1 MFTKVLVV
9 EDLDTVGY
17 GISMML
23 KQELGISKVELTQ
36 YCDEAY
42 LKFQKAQRNHEPF
55 QLLITDLSFTHDHR
69 PLQLDSGQ
77 ALIEKIREKNPELPI
92 IVCTVEEKPTM
103 ANQFI
108 KANKISAYVLK
119 GRDGLKDLKE
129 AIRAVFE
136 GHMFVSR
143 KIAQQ
148 RNGKFTFEIEDY
160 DISLLLH
167 LSHGLSQSQIAKLF
181 TTKGVSPSSL
191 SSIEKRL
198 NRLKDVLKANNNVQL
213 VANAKDLGLI

>member
-17 GISMML
+17 GISMMM
-23 KQELGISKVELTQ
+23 KKELGIARVELTQ

-42 LKFQKAQRNHEPF
+42 LKLQKAQHDNQPF
-55 QLLITDLSFTHDHR
+55 QLLITDLSFAQDHR

-77 ALIEKIREKNPELPI
+77 ALIEKIRDKDKDLPI
-92 IVCTVEEKPTM
+92 IICTVEENPTM

-129 AIRAVFE
+129 AIQAVFS
-136 GHMFVSR
+136 GHRFVSK

-148 RNGKFTFEIEDY
+148 SNGQFAFEIEDY
-160 DISLLLH
+160 DVSLLLH
-167 LSHGLSQSQIAKLF
+167 LSHGLSQSQIARLF
-181 TTKGVSPSSL
+181 TNKGISPSSL